1 MDNLNQKDTT
11 IKIKDIS
18 VERFFIYNNVIH
30 KEILEDMMF
39 LVKIN
44 KDILKE
50 EKESIKDITTRFINE
65 IIKIAHDYGLK
76 DNLWQGFLSL
86 IIANSDNTYTKIV
99 EKRGEVLG
107 TINEFFV
114 NDMKILS
121 YLFNYD
127 ISLLD
132 EALNVNYMSLITNYK
147 SVSNGNVFNKR
158 ISENINTLTKELDD
172 CRDDIERF
180 CAKINEFYKANGAGK
195 FGLYKAFRINEKENS
210 KNIAIIEP
218 ITSIEHIKLDDL
230 VGYELQKKKLIENT
244 EAFIKG
250 KQSNNVLLFGDSGT
264 GKSSSVKAILNQYYD
279 DGLRMIEVYK
289 HQFSLLANVIE
300 QIKDSNYKFIIFMD
314 DLSFEEYEI
323 EYKYLKAII
332 EGGLAKKP
340 DNVLMYAT
348 SNRRH
353 LVREKWSDKEER
365 REDLHASDTVE
376 EKLSLVARFGVSIFF
391 VAPNKKEYQKIVET
405 LAKKHGINMPLEELY
420 LEANKWELS
429 HGGISGRMAK
439 QFINHLLSIKKL

>member
-1 MDNLNQKDTT
+1 MNNINQNDTT
-11 IKIKDIS
+11 INIKDIS
-18 VERFFIYNNVIH
+18 VDRLFIFNNVIH

-39 LVKIN
+39 LVRTN
-44 KDILKE
+44 KDILNEK
-50 EKESIKDITTRFINE
+50 KESIKDTTTRFING
-65 IIKIAHDYGLK
+65 IIKVAHDYGLK

-99 EKRGEVLG
+99 EKRGQVEG

-121 YLFNYD
+121 YLFNYNT
-127 ISLLD
+127 SLLD
-132 EALNVNYMSLITNYK
+132 ESLNVNYMSMITKYK
-147 SVSNGNVFNKR
+147 SEFNGNIFNKR
-158 ISENINTLTKELDD
+158 ISDNINALAKELDD
-172 CRDDIERF
+172 CKEDIEKF
-180 CAKINEFYKANGAGK
+180 CSRINEFYKANGAGK
-195 FGLYKAFRINEKENS
+195 FGLYKAFRINEKDNS

-244 EAFIKG
+244 EAFIMG

-405 LAKKHGINMPLEELY
+405 LAKKHNINMPLEELF

-439 QFINHLLSIKKL
+439 QFINHLLSIKTT